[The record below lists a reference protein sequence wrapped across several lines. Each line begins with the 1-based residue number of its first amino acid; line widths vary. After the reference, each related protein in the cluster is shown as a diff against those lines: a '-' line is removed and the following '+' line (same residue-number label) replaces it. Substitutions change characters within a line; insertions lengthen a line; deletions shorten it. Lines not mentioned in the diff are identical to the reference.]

1 MGRATYGTGLAQSV
15 DAMSPRFVLAALA
28 LVVAGCGGEPS
39 TPADTTASALPPA
52 SRGAVTIEKN
62 AVIGVR
68 LDHAIDSANAREN
81 DAVTALVSRDC
92 VAGGRTAI
100 PAGARLEGSIVLID
114 RDPDG
119 SNRARIGV
127 RFHTLVSEGTERFA
141 IQTDPIVRLAG
152 VPKDL
157 PAGSFLTVRLTAPLT
172 IDR

>member
-1 MGRATYGTGLAQSV
+1 MWS
-15 DAMSPRFVLAALA
+15 RFVLTALA
-28 LVVAGCGGEPS
+28 LVVAGCGSEPGA
-39 TPADTTASALPPA
+39 PPDPPESALPQA
-52 SRGAVTIEKN
+52 SRGAVTIEKD

-68 LDHAIDSANAREN
+68 LDHAIDSASAREN
-81 DAVTALVSRDC
+81 DAVSALVSRDC

-114 RDPDG
+114 RTPDNG
-119 SNRARIGV
+119 ARARIGV
-127 RFHTLVSEGTERFA
+127 RFHTLVAEGTERLA

-152 VPKDL
+152 APKDL